1 MPFPIRVA
9 LSFALSMAITLQA
22 ASDDI
27 DTILVGKIYTADPEQ
42 PDAQALAI
50 SGGHITKVG
59 GIEEISALA
68 QPETEIIRIENGVV
82 LPGFIDAH
90 LHVAGVG
97 SALVNVDL
105 MSVTSFEELIERV
118 VARAENTPEGS
129 VVIGRGWHQSK
140 WQQLPD
146 GSISGFPTHHSLSEA
161 VPEHPVLLEHA
172 NGHTVLLNAQAMAL
186 SGIDQATLTP
196 EGGVIVKDAEG
207 RPTGILHE
215 TATSLARR
223 LEAYGPERAKYL
235 LEIAQ
240 DHLVSEGVTSAHD
253 AGVRKVDLDA
263 QVALAEAG
271 DLKVRLYSMIDA
283 TDAVAMNEWRK
294 HGLLVASESQRLT
307 VRSIK
312 VVADGA
318 LGSRT
323 AWLHEPYSD
332 DPKTSG
338 VSTFPMEQLDALIAD
353 TRDGGWQI
361 NVHAIGDKANSQVLD
376 VFAKYLSTGT
386 DSRFR
391 IEHAQHILAPEL
403 RRFANLNVI
412 ASMQPIHLSSDRV
425 WAIDRLGN
433 KRIEEGAYLWQSM
446 LASGVV
452 VASGTDA
459 PVEPVSAIDNFYAAV
474 TRKQLNGLPESGFEA
489 AEKLSREQ
497 ALQAMTAAGA
507 YAAFEEE
514 VKGTLAPGK
523 YADLV
528 VLSQDIMQVPESQI
542 RETKVL
548 KTMVGGRWVYEEEAS
563 DSN

>member
-1 MPFPIRVA
+1 MQYAVRAVFCLA
-9 LSFALSMAITLQA
+9 LFVGITLQA
-22 ASDDI
+22 ASNDI
-27 DTILVGKIYTADPEQ
+27 DTILVGKIYTADSEHPEV
-42 PDAQALAI
+42 QALAI
-50 SGGHITKVG
+50 SGGHIAKVG
-59 GIEEISALA
+59 TIEEISALA
-68 QPETEIIRIENGVV
+68 QPETETIRIETGVIV
-82 LPGFIDAH
+82 PGFIDAH

-118 VARAENTPEGS
+118 VARAENTPTGS

-146 GSISGFPTHHSLSEA
+146 GSIGGFPTHHLLSEA

-186 SGIDQATLTP
+186 SGIDQATLAP
-196 EGGVIVKDAEG
+196 KGGVIVKDAEG
-207 RPTGILHE
+207 RPTGVLHE
-215 TATSLARR
+215 TATGLARH
-223 LEAYGPERAKYL
+223 LEAYGPERAQFL

-240 DHLVSEGVTSAHD
+240 EHLVSEGVTSAHD

-263 QVALAEAG
+263 QVALAEVG

-338 VSTFPMEQLDALIAD
+338 VSTFPMEQLDTLIAD

-412 ASMQPIHLSSDRV
+412 ASMQPIHLSSDRS
-425 WAIDRLGN
+425 WAIDRLGS

-497 ALQAMTAAGA
+497 ALQTMTLAGA
-507 YAAFEEE
+507 FAAFEEE

-548 KTMVGGRWVYEEEAS
+548 KTMVGGRWVYEEK
-563 DSN
+563 DPDLN

>member
-9 LSFALSMAITLQA
+9 LCLALSMVITLPA

-27 DTILVGKIYTADPEQ
+27 DTILVGKIYTADPELSG
-42 PDAQALAI
+42 AQALAI
-50 SGGHITKVG
+50 SGGHIAKVG
-59 GIEEISALA
+59 GVEEISALA
-68 QPETEIIRIENGVV
+68 QPDTEIIRIENGIVV
-82 LPGFIDAH
+82 PGFIDAH

-118 VARAENTPEGS
+118 VVRAENTPAGS

-146 GSISGFPTHHSLSEA
+146 GAISGFPTHHLLSEA

-186 SGIDQATLTP
+186 SGIDQATPTP
-196 EGGVIVKDAEG
+196 EGGVIVKDSEG
-207 RPTGILHE
+207 RPTGVLHE
-215 TATSLARR
+215 TATGLARR

-271 DLKVRLYSMIDA
+271 DLQVRLYSMIDA
-283 TDAVAMNEWRK
+283 SDTVAMNEWRK

-332 DPKTSG
+332 DPETSG
-338 VSTFPMEQLDALIAD
+338 VSTFPMEQLETLIAD

-376 VFAKYLSTGT
+376 VFAKYLNTGNG
-386 DSRFR
+386 SRFR

-412 ASMQPIHLSSDRV
+412 ASMQPIHLSSDRP
-425 WAIDRLGN
+425 WAIDRLGSI
-433 KRIEEGAYLWQSM
+433 RIEEGAYLWQSM

-497 ALQAMTAAGA
+497 ALQAMTVAGA
-507 YAAFEEE
+507 YAAFEEG
-514 VKGTLAPGK
+514 VKGTLSPGK

>member
-1 MPFPIRVA
+1 MRFLFRTTLCLA
-9 LSFALSMAITLQA
+9 LYVTTVSQA
-22 ASDDI
+22 ASGSV
-27 DTILVGKIYTADPEQ
+27 DTILLGKIYTADSGNPETE
-42 PDAQALAI
+42 ALAI
-50 SGGHITKVG
+50 REGLLVKVG
-59 GIEEISALA
+59 SIADVSALA
-68 QPETEIIRIENGVV
+68 GPDTEVITVEEGVIV
-82 LPGFIDAH
+82 PGFVDAH

-105 MSVTSFEELIERV
+105 MSVTSFDELIERV
-118 VARAENTPEGS
+118 VARAEDTPPGS

-146 GSISGFPTHHSLSEA
+146 GAVRGFPTHHLLSDA
-161 VPEHPVLLEHA
+161 VPEHPVVLEHA
-172 NGHTVLLNAQAMAL
+172 NGHTVLVNAQAMAL
-186 SGIDQATLTP
+186 SGIDQATAAP
-196 EGGVIVKDAEG
+196 EGGVIVKDLDG

-215 TATSLARR
+215 TATGLTRG
-223 LEAYGPERAKYL
+223 LESYGPERAQYL

-240 DHLVSEGVTSAHD
+240 DHLISEGVTSAHD

-263 QVALAEAG
+263 QLAAAEAG
-271 DLKVRLYSMIDA
+271 GLKVRLYSMLDA
-283 TDAVAMNEWRK
+283 TDAGVMEEWLA

-323 AWLHEPYSD
+323 AWLHEPYTD
-332 DPKTSG
+332 EPETSG

-353 TRDGGWQI
+353 TRAGNWQI

-376 VFAKYLSTGT
+376 VFAKYLNTGN

-403 RRFANLNVI
+403 RRFAGLNVI
-412 ASMQPIHLSSDRV
+412 ASMQPIHLSSDRP
-425 WAIDRLGN
+425 WAIDRLGS

-497 ALQAMTAAGA
+497 ALQAMTVAGA
-507 YAAFEEE
+507 YAAFEEG
-514 VKGTLAPGK
+514 VKGTLSPGK

-548 KTMVGGRWVYEEEAS
+548 KTMIGGRWVYEEEAS

>member
-9 LSFALSMAITLQA
+9 LCLALSIAITSQA

-27 DTILVGKIYTADPEQ
+27 DIILVGKIYTADPEQ

-50 SGGHITKVG
+50 SGGHIAKVG
-59 GIEEISALA
+59 GVEDISALA
-68 QPETEIIRIENGVV
+68 QPETEIIRIDNGIVV
-82 LPGFIDAH
+82 PGFIDAH
-90 LHVAGVG
+90 LHIAGVG

-105 MSVTSFEELIERV
+105 MSVNSFEELIERV
-118 VARAENTPEGS
+118 VTRAENTPAGS

-146 GSISGFPTHHSLSEA
+146 GAIGGFPTHHLLSEA

-186 SGIDQATLTP
+186 SGIDQATPAP

-215 TATSLARR
+215 TATGLARR

-235 LEIAQ
+235 LDIAQ

-283 TDAVAMNEWRK
+283 TDALAMNEWRK

-332 DPKTSG
+332 DPETSG
-338 VSTFPMEQLDALIAD
+338 VSTFPMEQLDALISD

-361 NVHAIGDKANSQVLD
+361 NVHAIGDKANSEVLD
-376 VFAKYLSTGT
+376 VFGKYLSTGT

-412 ASMQPIHLSSDRV
+412 ASMQPIHLSSDRP
-425 WAIDRLGN
+425 WAIDRLGSI
-433 KRIEEGAYLWQSM
+433 RIEEGAYLWQSM

-489 AEKLSREQ
+489 AEKLTREQ

-507 YAAFEEE
+507 FAAFEEE

-548 KTMVGGRWVYEEEAS
+548 KTMVGGRWVYEKEAP